1 MCSAFVIS
9 KKEVRKVR
17 GLKFFRWIRTKASA
31 TAAAILQTIT
41 SNPIWTP
48 ARFDKLAEEGFN
60 RNVWV
65 YRCVMVTAQHVA
77 SVPLLLYRKRGK
89 KRIEIEDHA
98 LLDLLNNPNPL
109 QSKNEFIESW
119 AAFLL
124 LSGNSYIEM
133 NGPNRGAPTELWPWR
148 PDRTTIIPGGDN
160 FIQAYRYTVNG
171 RYVDVPA
178 EKIIHNKFF
187 APLDDFYGLGPI
199 QVAARVIDQDN
210 AANTWN
216 AALLQNS
223 GRPSGAFLAKKT
235 LNDKQ
240 FERTKYQLRQ
250 EYAGVN
256 SAGKIMLLEGDV
268 DWKEMSL
275 SPKDMDFIE
284 SKKMSRLEICAAF
297 GVPPELVGD
306 REHATYSN
314 YKEARASFY
323 METVLPLLDKLI
335 DKLNARLV
343 PLFGDDLILAYDT
356 DQIPALQE
364 NSEVK
369 WNRAIEGLKNGMISV
384 DEARQMVGY
393 ESIKGGNVRFI
404 PATFIQIS
412 EDDSSAVTGGEGG
425 TSGNSKTEQ
434 DPMKQAEMFFSK
446 AVVSLK
452 VKQFIDDIER
462 RREGFIK
469 AGQRIIQKRFAAEK
483 KEILKVFANADEN
496 IDIEAA
502 IEKAIDG
509 QRKEWEKALVAIWMA
524 TAEEFAKNEFER
536 LKNESK
542 NIQHKFFDEEFAALN
557 AIIQKYIFDVV
568 ADAVTKVTK
577 YTKELLK
584 HVIGEGVAR
593 GESLLKIAKRI
604 EKIYTGDFDKK
615 RSITIART
623 EVISASNYGNHM
635 GAKATGL
642 PLEKEWV
649 AVLDSRTRADHAD
662 AHGQV
667 CDMDD
672 YYDIGGE
679 KAMYPR

>member
-1 MCSAFVIS
+1 MRRFN
-9 KKEVRKVR
+9 
-17 GLKFFRWIRTKASA
+17 FFRRLRFKVSA
-31 TAAAILQTIT
+31 TIAAILQTVT
-41 SNPIWTP
+41 SSPIWTP
-48 ARFDKLAEEGFN
+48 ARFDKLAEEGFS

-77 SVPLLLYRKRGK
+77 SVPLLLYQKRGK
-89 KRIEIEDHA
+89 KLVEIETHP
-98 LLDLLNNPNPL
+98 LLDLLNKPNPL
-109 QSKNEFIESW
+109 QSKHEFLESW

-133 NGPNRGAPTELWPWR
+133 NGPNRGAPTELWAWR

-160 FIQAYRYTVNG
+160 LIQAYRYTVNG

-178 EKIIHNKFF
+178 ERIIHNKFF

-210 AANTWN
+210 AANAWN

-223 GRPSGAFLAKKT
+223 GRPSGAFLAKKP

-250 EYAGVN
+250 EYAGAN

-275 SPKDMDFIE
+275 SPRDMDFIE
-284 SKKMSRLEICAAF
+284 SKKMNRLEICAVF

-306 REHATYSN
+306 HEHATYSN

-323 METVLPLLDKLI
+323 IETVLPLLDKLI
-335 DKLNARLV
+335 DKLNAQLV
-343 PLFGDDLILAYDT
+343 PLFGDDLVLAYDT

-364 NSEVK
+364 NLEVLWK
-369 WNRAIEGLKNGMISV
+369 RAIEGLTNGMLELN
-384 DEARQMVGY
+384 EARQMVGY
-393 ESIKGGNVRFI
+393 GNIKGGNVRYI
-404 PATFIQIS
+404 PATFIQVDEDGS
-412 EDDSSAVTGGEGG
+412 AVSAEGTDDSNETMEESPSVEETDDVDE
-425 TSGNSKTEQ
+425 TEES
-434 DPMKQAEMFFSK
+434 PMKRAEEIFIK
-446 AVVSLK
+446 AVASLK
-452 VKQFIDDIER
+452 SRQFINDIER

-469 AGQRIIQKRFAAEK
+469 AGQQIVRKRFAAEK
-483 KEILKVFANADEN
+483 KEVLKVFDNADEN
-496 IDIEAA
+496 TDIVAA
-502 IEKAIDG
+502 IEKVIDG
-509 QRKEWEKALVAIWMA
+509 QRKEWEKALAAIWLA
-524 TAEEFAKNEFER
+524 TAEEFAKHEFER
-536 LKNESK
+536 LQSQAKGM
-542 NIQHKFFDEEFAALN
+542 QQKFFDEEFAALN

-577 YTKELLK
+577 FTKELLK

-604 EKIYTGDFDKK
+604 ENVYTGDFDKN

-649 AVLDSRTRADHAD
+649 AVLDSRTRDDHAD

-667 CDMDD
+667 RDIDD
-672 YYDIGGE
+672 YYDVGGE

>member
-1 MCSAFVIS
+1 
-9 KKEVRKVR
+9 VRR
-17 GLKFFRWIRTKASA
+17 FNFFRRLRFKASA
-31 TAAAILQTIT
+31 TVAAILQSVI
-41 SNPIWTP
+41 SSPIWTP

-77 SVPLLLYRKRGK
+77 SVPLLLYQKRGK
-89 KRIEIEDHA
+89 KRIEIETHP
-98 LLDLLNNPNPL
+98 LLDLLNKPNPL
-109 QSKNEFIESW
+109 QSKNEFVESW

-160 FIQAYRYTVNG
+160 FIKAYRYTVNG

-210 AANTWN
+210 AANQWN

-223 GRPSGAFLAKKT
+223 GRPSGAFITKKE

-240 FERTKYQLRQ
+240 FERAKYQLRQ
-250 EYAGVN
+250 EYAGTN

-314 YKEARASFY
+314 YREARASFY

-335 DKLNARLV
+335 DKLNAQLV
-343 PLFGDDLILAYDT
+343 PLFGEDLVLAYDT

-364 NSEVK
+364 NLEVK
-369 WNRAIEGLKNGMISV
+369 WNRAIEGLKNGMIDV
-384 DEARQMVGY
+384 NEARQMVGY

-412 EDDSSAVTGGEGG
+412 EDGSAVSEEDEENDDNTIE
-425 TSGNSKTEQ
+425 E
-434 DPMKQAEMFFSK
+434 DPMKRAEMFFSK
-446 AVVSLK
+446 AARSLK
-452 VKQFIDDIER
+452 AKQFIDDIER

-469 AGQRIIQKRFAAEK
+469 AGQQIVRKRFAAEK
-483 KEILKVFANADEN
+483 KEVLKVFDNADEN
-496 IDIEAA
+496 TDIVAA
-502 IEKAIDG
+502 IEKVIDG
-509 QRKEWEKALVAIWMA
+509 QRKEWEKALAAIWLA
-524 TAEEFAKNEFER
+524 TAEEFAKHEFER

-542 NIQHKFFDEEFAALN
+542 SMQHKFFDEEFAALN

-568 ADAVTKVTK
+568 ADAVTKVTQF
-577 YTKELLK
+577 TKELLK

-604 EKIYTGDFDKK
+604 ENIYTGDFDKK

-649 AVLDSRTRADHAD
+649 AVLDSRTRDDHAD

-667 CDMDD
+667 RDMDD
-672 YYDIGGE
+672 YYDVGGE

>member
-1 MCSAFVIS
+1 MRRFSIM
-9 KKEVRKVR
+9 
-17 GLKFFRWIRTKASA
+17 RWLRFKASV
-31 TAAAILQTIT
+31 TAAAILQTFT
-41 SNPIWTP
+41 GNPAWTP

-77 SVPLLLYRKRGK
+77 SVPLLLYQQKRK
-89 KRIEIEDHA
+89 KRVEVEEHP
-98 LLDLLNNPNPL
+98 LLDLLNKPNPL
-109 QSKNEFIESW
+109 QSRNEFMESW

-133 NGPNRGAPTELWPWR
+133 NGPTRGAPTELWAWR

-160 FIQAYRYTVNG
+160 FIQAYRYSVNG
-171 RYVDVPA
+171 RNIDVPA
-178 EKIIHNKFF
+178 EKIIHSKFF

-216 AALLQNS
+216 ASLLQNS
-223 GRPSGAFLAKKT
+223 GRPSGAFLAKKP

-250 EYAGVN
+250 EYAGA
-256 SAGKIMLLEGDV
+256 SKAGKIMLLEGDV

-335 DKLNARLV
+335 DKLNAQLI
-343 PLFGDDLILAYDT
+343 PLFGDNLTLAYDT

-369 WNRAIEGLKNGMISV
+369 WTRAIEALKTGLISF
-384 DEARQMVGY
+384 DEARHMVGY
-393 ESIKGGNVRFI
+393 ESISGGNARLI
-404 PATFIQIS
+404 PATFIQVDEEGASIS
-412 EDDSSAVTGGEGG
+412 TGDEGNQDDTI
-425 TSGNSKTEQ
+425 Q
-434 DPMKQAEMFFSK
+434 DPMKRAEMIFTK
-446 AVVSLK
+446 AASALK
-452 VKQFIDDIER
+452 TKQFIDSIEK

-469 AGQRIIQKRFAAEK
+469 SAEQIIRKRFAAEK
-483 KEILKVFANADEN
+483 KAVLKIFDTAGEST
-496 IDIEAA
+496 DIVAA
-502 IEKAIDG
+502 IEKAIDS
-509 QRKEWEKALVAIWMA
+509 QRKEWEKTLTAIWMA
-524 TAEEFAKNEFER
+524 TTEEFAKNEFER
-536 LKNESK
+536 LNSQSK
-542 NIQHKFFDEEFAALN
+542 GMQAKFFDQEFAVLN
-557 AIIQKYIFDVV
+557 TIIQKYIFDVV

-577 YTKELLK
+577 FTKELLK
-584 HVIGEGVAR
+584 HVIGEGVAK

-604 EKIYTGDFDKK
+604 ENVYTGDFDKN

-642 PLEKEWV
+642 PLEKEWI
-649 AVLDSRTRADHAD
+649 AVLDSRTRDDHAETN
-662 AHGQV
+662 GQV
-667 CDMDD
+667 RDMED

-679 KAMYPR
+679 KAMYPRRP

>member
-1 MCSAFVIS
+1 MRRFNF
-9 KKEVRKVR
+9 
-17 GLKFFRWIRTKASA
+17 LRWIRWKASV
-31 TAAAILQTIT
+31 TMAAILQTFT
-41 SNPIWTP
+41 GNPVWTP

-77 SVPLLLYRKRGK
+77 SVPLLLYKKQKRGK
-89 KRIEIEDHA
+89 KLIEIEAHE
-98 LLDLLNNPNPL
+98 LLDLLNKPNPL
-109 QSKNEFIESW
+109 QSKHEFLESW

-133 NGPNRGAPTELWPWR
+133 NGPNRGVPTELWPWR

-187 APLDDFYGLGPI
+187 SPLDDFYGLGPI

-223 GRPSGAFLAKKT
+223 GRPSGAFLAKKP

-240 FERTKYQLRQ
+240 FDRMKYQLRQ
-250 EYAGVN
+250 EYAGAN

-284 SKKMSRLEICAAF
+284 SKKMNRLEICAAF

-306 REHATYSN
+306 HEHATYSN

-323 METVLPLLDKLI
+323 IETVLPLLDKLI
-335 DKLNARLV
+335 DKLNSQLV
-343 PLFGDDLILAYDT
+343 PLFGDDLLLAYDT

-369 WNRAIEGLKNGMISV
+369 WKRAIEGLKNGMISV

-393 ESIKGGNVRFI
+393 ESIKGGNVRYI
-404 PATFIQIS
+404 PATFIQVD
-412 EDDSSAVTGGEGG
+412 EDGSSASVEDETDDGDE
-425 TSGNSKTEQ
+425 TEES
-434 DPMKQAEMFFSK
+434 PMKRAEEIFTK
-446 AVVSLK
+446 AVASLK
-452 VKQFIDDIER
+452 ARQFINDIER

-469 AGQRIIQKRFAAEK
+469 AGQQIVQKRFAAEK
-483 KEILKVFANADEN
+483 KEVLKVFDNADEN
-496 IDIEAA
+496 TDIVAA
-502 IEKAIDG
+502 IEKVIDG
-509 QRKEWEKALVAIWMA
+509 QRKEWEKALAAIWLA
-524 TAEEFAKNEFER
+524 TAEEFAKHEFER
-536 LKNESK
+536 LQSQAKGM
-542 NIQHKFFDEEFAALN
+542 QQKFFDEEFAALN

-577 YTKELLK
+577 FTKEILK

-604 EKIYTGDFDKK
+604 ENVYTGDFDKN

-649 AVLDSRTRADHAD
+649 AVLDSRTRDDHAD

-667 CDMDD
+667 RDIDD
-672 YYDIGGE
+672 YYDVGGE